1 MFTTNIN
8 KKILLG
14 FLMLVCLSKNQLV
27 FAKETKFNLQ
37 TITQFGLSEGKA
49 FGYKNNK
56 LNLNNVSELPLTVNN
71 SAGLNISAFAI
82 NSKYRNLNTQYALTG
97 VELFHR
103 YRFYRNDLVSLTIH
117 NSFKPIMLYNE
128 NRYLSQMPKQQDYEL
143 RLLVAHN
150 MTDRL
155 VNNVLQNKN
164 NYFLRYEIAYRRKFS
179 NPFDEFKNKLW
190 LGLKLNEKFAILG
203 QYDLIFNVRSK
214 ANVYDNSFK
223 NPNNFQFSKHA
234 NSIANLGLIVKVDNN
249 LAIHLN
255 AFKRLSGNNP
265 FFDQRGINLALW
277 QSF

>member
-1 MFTTNIN
+1 MLTININ
-8 KKILLG
+8 KKILSG
-14 FLMLVCLSKNQLV
+14 FLVIIFFFQSNSL
-27 FAKETKFNLQ
+27 FAKEKKSNLQ
-37 TITQFGLSEGKA
+37 TITQLGLSEGKA

-56 LNLNNVSELPLTVNN
+56 LNLNNISELPLTLNN
-71 SAGLNISAFAI
+71 SAGLNLSAFAI
-82 NSKYRNLNTQYALTG
+82 NSKYHNLNTQYALTG
-97 VELFHR
+97 VEFFHR
-103 YRFYRNDLVSLTIH
+103 YRFYRNELVSLTIH
-117 NSFKPIMLYNE
+117 NSFKPLMLYNE

-179 NPFDEFKNKLW
+179 NPFDELKNKLW
-190 LGLKLNEKFAILG
+190 LGIKINEKISVLG

-214 ANVYDNSFK
+214 ANFHDNSFK

-234 NSIANLGLIVKVDNN
+234 NSIANLGLVIKVDNN
-249 LAIHLN
+249 LALHLN

-265 FFDQRGINLALW
+265 FFDQQGINLAIW